1 MPVLPA
7 PVRRRRLPAR
17 LPVRM
22 SAHGGAGGLSPG
34 VLEVLLANR
43 DRFLGFLERRVR
55 RRDVAEE
62 ILQEA
67 FVRGLA
73 RGRTLR
79 RDESAVAWFYRS
91 LRNAIIDRQRGESAE
106 QRGLGALGRES
117 AAREDAEP
125 DQELVDMVCTCVR
138 SLVGTLKP
146 EYATAIERVELGDEA
161 LPEYAAAAGITRGNA
176 AVRLHRARQALRRR
190 VEQTCGACATN
201 GCRDCRCGEG
211 PTAGAAPVAP

>member
-1 MPVLPA
+1 MLVS
-7 PVRRRRLPAR
+7 
-17 LPVRM
+17 M
-22 SAHGGAGGLSPG
+22 GLSPT

-43 DRFLGFLERRVR
+43 HRFLAFLERRVR

-67 FVRGLA
+67 LA
-73 RGRTLR
+73 RGLERGGSLR

-91 LRNAIIDRQRGESAE
+91 LRNAIVDRQRGESAE
-106 QRGLGALGRES
+106 HRGLAALGRET
-117 AAREDAEP
+117 AAREDAGP
-125 DQELVDMVCTCVR
+125 DQQPGDATCACVR
-138 SLVGTLKP
+138 GLVGTLKP
-146 EYATAIERVELGDEA
+146 EYATAIERVELGDEP

-201 GCRDCRCGEG
+201 GCTDCRCGD
-211 PTAGAAPVAP
+211 AP

>member
-1 MPVLPA
+1 
-7 PVRRRRLPAR
+7 
-17 LPVRM
+17 M
-22 SAHGGAGGLSPG
+22 SAGDDAAAAALAPA

-43 DRFLGFLERRVR
+43 DRFLGFLERRLR

-67 FVRGLA
+67 FVRGLV

-106 QRGLGALGRES
+106 QRGLQALVRET

-125 DQELVDMVCTCVR
+125 DQELVDLVCTCVS

-146 EYATAIERVELGDEA
+146 EYATAIERVELGGEP

-190 VEQTCGACATN
+190 VEQTCGACCSAH
-201 GCRDCRCGEG
+201 GCWECQCGDAPAAAG
-211 PTAGAAPVAP
+211 P